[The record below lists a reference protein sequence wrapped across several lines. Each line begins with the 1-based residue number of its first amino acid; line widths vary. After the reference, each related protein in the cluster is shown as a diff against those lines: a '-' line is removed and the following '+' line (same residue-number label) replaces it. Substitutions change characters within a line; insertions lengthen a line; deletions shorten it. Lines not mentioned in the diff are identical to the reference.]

1 MDSGDE
7 FYDTVFN
14 EVLESSSSDDED
26 DLYVAAAHIVA
37 EANDKQPYRRGS
49 IDGHRVLNRDRQ
61 SVYSRLFQDYF
72 SDDPTYGANYF
83 RRRFVLS
90 PHSMKF
96 LLYIRAG
103 VAN

>member
-1 MDSGDE
+1 MDSEDE

-14 EVLESSSSDDED
+14 EVLESSFSDDED
-26 DLYVAAAHIVA
+26 DLYVATAHIVA
-37 EANDKQPYRRGS
+37 ETNDKQPYRRGS

-61 SVYSRLFQDYF
+61 SRHSRLFQDYSF
-72 SDDPTYGANYF
+72 DDPTYGANYF

-96 LLYIRAG
+96 LLYIRAD

>member
-1 MDSGDE
+1 MDSEDE

-26 DLYVAAAHIVA
+26 DLYVAAAHKVA

-61 SVYSRLFQDYF
+61 SGHSKLFQDYS
-72 SDDPTYGANYF
+72 SDYPTYGANYF

>member
-1 MDSGDE
+1 MVSEDE

-37 EANDKQPYRRGS
+37 EARGF

-61 SVYSRLFQDYF
+61 CGHSRLFQDYF

>member
-1 MDSGDE
+1 MDFEDE

-14 EVLESSSSDDED
+14 KVLESSSSDDED
-26 DLYVAAAHIVA
+26 DLYVATAHIVA
-37 EANDKQPYRRGS
+37 ETNDKQPYRRGS
-49 IDGHRVLNRDRQ
+49 INGHRVLNRDRQ
-61 SVYSRLFQDYF
+61 SGHSKLFQDYS

-90 PHSMKF
+90 PHNMKF
-96 LLYIRAG
+96 LLYIHAG